1 MSPAGRRRRRGGGG
15 GRRVDLWRPVPE
27 LPEPEPVRPADDP
40 RTVLL
45 SLGSAPLPGQG
56 QVAGHYF
63 AEVAKEAARLAT
75 LLAFSGGL
83 LAEPEPD
90 QD

>member
-1 MSPAGRRRRRGGGG
+1 MSPSGRRRRRGSGGK
-15 GRRVDLWRPVPE
+15 RVDLWRPVPE
-27 LPEPEPVRPADDP
+27 LPEPEPVQPAEDP
-40 RTVLL
+40 RVVLL

-75 LLAFSGGL
+75 LLALAGGL
-83 LAEPEPD
+83 LAEPD
-90 QD
+90 TDG